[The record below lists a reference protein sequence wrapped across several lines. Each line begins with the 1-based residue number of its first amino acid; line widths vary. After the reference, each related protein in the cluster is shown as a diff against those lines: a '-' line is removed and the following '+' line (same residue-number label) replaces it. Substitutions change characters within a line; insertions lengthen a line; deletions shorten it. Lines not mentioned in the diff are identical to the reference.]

1 MFNVRIREI
10 SHALSLSIPLTH
22 TSSPHFIHHFTCIGT
37 TKFIALMYVFCL
49 HRHKLPSG
57 NFLLRFALQTRC
69 VCCCVLLFFL
79 SHIDN
84 MSLYAFRYHLH
95 HTTPYYTIPY
105 IHKARTTL
113 LEWLCFV
120 LECVAR
126 FLCLSYFFCKD
137 FIALGVVF
145 ST

>member
-10 SHALSLSIPLTH
+10 SHALSLFH
-22 TSSPHFIHHFTCIGT
+22 KRIHHRHISYTI
-37 TKFIALMYVFCL
+37 L
-49 HRHKLPSG
+49 HASARQNSLHWCMWFADTVISFHQAISYCDSLCKLG
-57 NFLLRFALQTRC
+57 VC
-69 VCCCVLLFFL
+69 VCVLLFFL

-84 MSLYAFRYHLH
+84 MSLYAFRYH
-95 HTTPYYTIPY
+95 TTPYHTIPY
-105 IHKARTTL
+105 IHKARATL